1 MYCKVC
7 GEELKPN
14 AKFCGNCGAKVVKE
28 AEAGS
33 KGDIKKCAE
42 PINKKVEI
50 EETKTPKKKMIAGAI
65 ASLAIV
71 ALIFSATGNDTSKEA
86 NKEANKQIT
95 VNKKVTAAI
104 PKEHRD
110 FLAKIGLQVPADD
123 KISFTDENGKLHYY
137 RIPYQ
142 DGEQGDTMV
151 FVDNKGAIDKVN
163 VSHKAQNCY
172 GSFNLVENGNVLGS
186 YGDRLAEHKLV
197 DAQAQQEAKAR
208 EAQKAAE
215 AAEKEADAR
224 RIANHLGCTVEE
236 YKEHFGPML
245 SAGFTRGRLDV
256 WYNDSSSTSVNEYG
270 HGVQYVLHLVGR
282 GQNGKRVYVSV
293 YEYSDRPGDYQVQV
307 MNTNHE

>member
-7 GEELKPN
+7 GENLKPD
-14 AKFCGNCGAKVVKE
+14 AKFCENCGTKVKKE
-28 AEAGS
+28 TDAIP
-33 KGDIKKCAE
+33 KTDIKKSTE
-42 PINKKVEI
+42 PVKPKVKL
-50 EETKTPKKKMIAGAI
+50 EETKTSKKQTIIGVI
-65 ASLAIV
+65 VSLAFIG
-71 ALIFSATGNDTSKEA
+71 LIFTATSSDTQ
-86 NKEANKQIT
+86 KEANKQIT
-95 VNKKVTAAI
+95 VNKKITTSI
-104 PKEHRD
+104 PKEHRE
-110 FLAKIGLQVPADD
+110 FLTKIGLKVPADD
-123 KISFTDENGKLHYY
+123 QISFTDENGKLHYY

-151 FVDNKGAIDKVN
+151 FVNNKGAIDKVN

-186 YGDRLAEHKLV
+186 YSDRLAEHKLA
-197 DAQAQQEAKAR
+197 DAQFEQEAKAR

-215 AAEKEADAR
+215 AAEQEADAR
-224 RIANHLGCTVEE
+224 RFANYLGCTVEE

-245 SAGFTRGRLDV
+245 STGFKRGRLDT

>member
-28 AEAGS
+28 AETIPKA
-33 KGDIKKCAE
+33 DIKKTAE
-42 PINKKVEI
+42 PVNKKVEI
-50 EETKTPKKKMIAGAI
+50 EETKTSKKKTIAGVV

-71 ALIFSATGNDTSKEA
+71 GLIFSATGNDTSKEA
-86 NKEANKQIT
+86 NKQIT
-95 VNKKVTAAI
+95 VNKKVTNAI
-104 PKEHRD
+104 PKEHRE
-110 FLAKIGLQVPADD
+110 FLAKICLQVPADD
-123 KISFTDENGKLHYY
+123 KIDFTDEKGKLHYY
-137 RIPYQ
+137 RIPSQ
-142 DGEQGDTMV
+142 DGEQGVTMV
-151 FVDNKGAIDKVN
+151 LVNDNGAINEVN
-163 VSHKAQNCY
+163 VSHKSKTCY
-172 GSFNLVENGNVLGS
+172 GSFKLVANGNVLGTFS
-186 YGDRLAEHKLV
+186 DKLAEHKLA

-224 RIANHLGCTVEE
+224 RFANYLGCTVEE

-245 SAGFTRGRLDV
+245 STGFKRGRLDT

>member
-28 AEAGS
+28 AETIPKA
-33 KGDIKKCAE
+33 DIKKTAE
-42 PINKKVEI
+42 AVNKKVEI
-50 EETKTPKKKMIAGAI
+50 EETKTSKKKTIAGVV

-71 ALIFSATGNDTSKEA
+71 GLIFSATGNDTSKEA
-86 NKEANKQIT
+86 NKQIT
-95 VNKKVTAAI
+95 VNKKVTTAI
-104 PKEHRD
+104 PKEHRE

-123 KISFTDENGKLHYY
+123 KIDFTDEKGKLHYY
-137 RIPYQ
+137 RIPSQ
-142 DGEQGDTMV
+142 DGEQGVTMV
-151 FVDNKGAIDKVN
+151 LVNDNGAINEVN
-163 VSHKAQNCY
+163 VSHKSKTCY
-172 GSFNLVENGNVLGS
+172 GSFKLVANGNVLGTFS
-186 YGDRLAEHKLV
+186 DKLAEHKLA

-224 RIANHLGCTVEE
+224 RFANYLGCTVEE

-245 SAGFTRGRLDV
+245 STGFERGRLDT

>member
-28 AEAGS
+28 AETIPKA
-33 KGDIKKCAE
+33 DIKKTAE
-42 PINKKVEI
+42 PVNKKVEI
-50 EETKTPKKKMIAGAI
+50 EETKTSKKKTIAGVV

-71 ALIFSATGNDTSKEA
+71 GLIFSATGNGTS
-86 NKEANKQIT
+86 KEANKQIT
-95 VNKKVTAAI
+95 VNKKVTTAI
-104 PKEHRD
+104 PKEHRE

-123 KISFTDENGKLHYY
+123 KIDFTDEKGKLHYY
-137 RIPYQ
+137 RIPSQ
-142 DGEQGDTMV
+142 DGEQGVTMV
-151 FVDNKGAIDKVN
+151 LVNDNGTINEVN
-163 VSHKAQNCY
+163 VSHKSKTCY
-172 GSFNLVENGNVLGS
+172 GSFKLVANGNVLGTFS
-186 YGDRLAEHKLV
+186 DKLAEHKLA

-224 RIANHLGCTVEE
+224 RFANYLGCTVEE

-245 SAGFTRGRLDV
+245 STGFKRGRLDT

>member
-28 AEAGS
+28 AETIPKA
-33 KGDIKKCAE
+33 DIKKTAE
-42 PINKKVEI
+42 PVNKKVEI
-50 EETKTPKKKMIAGAI
+50 EETKTSQKKTIAGVV

-71 ALIFSATGNDTSKEA
+71 GLIFSATGNDTSKEA
-86 NKEANKQIT
+86 NKQIT
-95 VNKKVTAAI
+95 VNKKVTTAI
-104 PKEHRD
+104 PKEHRE

-123 KISFTDENGKLHYY
+123 KIDFTDEKGKLHYY
-137 RIPYQ
+137 RIPSQ
-142 DGEQGDTMV
+142 DGEQGVTMV
-151 FVDNKGAIDKVN
+151 LVNDNGAINEVN
-163 VSHKAQNCY
+163 VSHKSKTCY
-172 GSFNLVENGNVLGS
+172 GSFKLVANGNVLGTFS
-186 YGDRLAEHKLV
+186 DKLAEHKLA

-224 RIANHLGCTVEE
+224 RFANYLGCTVEE

-245 SAGFTRGRLDV
+245 STGFKRGRLDT

>member
-28 AEAGS
+28 AETIPKA
-33 KGDIKKCAE
+33 DIKKTAE
-42 PINKKVEI
+42 PVNKKVEI
-50 EETKTPKKKMIAGAI
+50 EETKTSKKKTIAGVV

-71 ALIFSATGNDTSKEA
+71 GMIFSATGNDTSKEA
-86 NKEANKQIT
+86 NKQIT
-95 VNKKVTAAI
+95 VNKKVTTAI
-104 PKEHRD
+104 PKEHRE

-123 KISFTDENGKLHYY
+123 KIDFTDEKGKLHYY
-137 RIPYQ
+137 RIPSQ
-142 DGEQGDTMV
+142 DGEQGVTMV
-151 FVDNKGAIDKVN
+151 LVNDNGAINEVN
-163 VSHKAQNCY
+163 VSHKSKTCY
-172 GSFNLVENGNVLGS
+172 GSFKLVANGNVLGTFS
-186 YGDRLAEHKLV
+186 DKLAEHKLA

-224 RIANHLGCTVEE
+224 RFANYLGCTVEE

-245 SAGFTRGRLDV
+245 STGFKRGRLDT

>member
-14 AKFCGNCGAKVVKE
+14 AKFCANCGAKVVKE
-28 AEAGS
+28 AETIPKA
-33 KGDIKKCAE
+33 DIKKSTE
-42 PINKKVEI
+42 PVKPKVKL
-50 EETKTPKKKMIAGAI
+50 EETKTSKKQTIIGVI
-65 ASLAIV
+65 VSLAFIG
-71 ALIFSATGNDTSKEA
+71 LIFTATSSDTQ
-86 NKEANKQIT
+86 KEANKQIT
-95 VNKKVTAAI
+95 VNKKITTSI
-104 PKEHRD
+104 PKEHRE
-110 FLAKIGLQVPADD
+110 FLTKIGLKVPADD
-123 KISFTDENGKLHYY
+123 KIEFSDANSNLNYY
-137 RIPYQ
+137 RIPSQ
-142 DGEQGDTMV
+142 DGEQGVTMV
-151 FVDNKGAIDKVN
+151 LVNDNGAINEVN
-163 VSHKAQNCY
+163 VSHKSKTCY
-172 GSFNLVENGNVLGS
+172 GSFKLVANGNVLGTFS
-186 YGDRLAEHKLV
+186 DKLAEHKLA

-215 AAEKEADAR
+215 AAEQEADAR
-224 RIANHLGCTVEE
+224 RFANYLGCTVEE

-245 SAGFTRGRLDV
+245 STGFKRGRLDT

>member
-28 AEAGS
+28 AETIPKA
-33 KGDIKKCAE
+33 DIKKTAE
-42 PINKKVEI
+42 PVNKKVEI
-50 EETKTPKKKMIAGAI
+50 EETKTSKKKTIAGVV

-71 ALIFSATGNDTSKEA
+71 GLIFSATGNDTSKEA
-86 NKEANKQIT
+86 NKQIT
-95 VNKKVTAAI
+95 VNKKVTTAI
-104 PKEHRD
+104 PKEHRE

-123 KISFTDENGKLHYY
+123 KIDFTDEKGKLHYY
-137 RIPYQ
+137 RIPSQ
-142 DGEQGDTMV
+142 DGEQGVTMV
-151 FVDNKGAIDKVN
+151 LVNDNGAINEVN
-163 VSHKAQNCY
+163 VSHKSKTCY
-172 GSFNLVENGNVLGS
+172 GSFKLVANGNVLGTFS
-186 YGDRLAEHKLV
+186 DKLAEHKLA

-224 RIANHLGCTVEE
+224 RFANYLGCTVEE

-245 SAGFTRGRLDV
+245 NAGFTRGRLDA
-256 WYNDSSSTSVNEYG
+256 WYSDSSSTSINEYG
-270 HGVQYVLHLVGR
+270 HGIQYVLHLVGR
-282 GQNGKRVYVSV
+282 GQNGKRVYVNV
-293 YEYSDRPGDYQVQV
+293 YEYSDRPGNYQVQV

>member
-28 AEAGS
+28 AETVPKA
-33 KGDIKKCAE
+33 DIKKTAE
-42 PINKKVEI
+42 PVNKKVEI
-50 EETKTPKKKMIAGAI
+50 EETKTSKKKTIAGVV

-71 ALIFSATGNDTSKEA
+71 GLIFSATGNDTSKEA
-86 NKEANKQIT
+86 NKQIT
-95 VNKKVTAAI
+95 VNKKVTTAI
-104 PKEHRD
+104 PKEHRE

-123 KISFTDENGKLHYY
+123 KIDFTDEKGKLHYY
-137 RIPYQ
+137 RIPSQ
-142 DGEQGDTMV
+142 DGEQGVTMV
-151 FVDNKGAIDKVN
+151 LVNDNGAINEVN
-163 VSHKAQNCY
+163 VSHKSKTCY
-172 GSFNLVENGNVLGS
+172 GSFKLVANGNVLGTFS
-186 YGDRLAEHKLV
+186 DKLAEHKLA

-224 RIANHLGCTVEE
+224 RFANYLGCTVEE

-245 SAGFTRGRLDV
+245 STGFKRGRLDT

>member
-28 AEAGS
+28 AETIPKA
-33 KGDIKKCAE
+33 DIKKTAE
-42 PINKKVEI
+42 PVNKKVEI
-50 EETKTPKKKMIAGAI
+50 EKTKTSKKKTIAGVV

-71 ALIFSATGNDTSKEA
+71 GLIFSATGNDTSKEA
-86 NKEANKQIT
+86 NKQIT
-95 VNKKVTAAI
+95 VNKKVTTAI
-104 PKEHRD
+104 PKEHRE

-123 KISFTDENGKLHYY
+123 KIDFTDEKGKLHYY
-137 RIPYQ
+137 RIPSQ
-142 DGEQGDTMV
+142 DGEQGVTMV
-151 FVDNKGAIDKVN
+151 LVNDNGAINEVN
-163 VSHKAQNCY
+163 VSHKSKTCY
-172 GSFNLVENGNVLGS
+172 GSFKLVANGNVLGTFS
-186 YGDRLAEHKLV
+186 DKLAEHKLA
-197 DAQAQQEAKAR
+197 DAKAEQEAKAR
-208 EAQKAAE
+208 EAQQAAE
-215 AAEKEADAR
+215 AAEGEATAR
-224 RIANHLGCTVEE
+224 KFANYLGCTVEE

-245 SAGFTRGRLDV
+245 STGFKRGRLDT